1 MNQVYEIDEAELIDA
16 FLETEYQ
23 KLLGLRTALLHAD
36 DRPLPLLDVQLRQI
50 RVLSYHLCNN
60 TFSSGF
66 VSFVDKLTEDE
77 I

>member
-50 RVLSYHLCNN
+50 RVLSTCTYRTAHVTSLRC
-60 TFSSGF
+60 
-66 VSFVDKLTEDE
+66 V
-77 I
+77 